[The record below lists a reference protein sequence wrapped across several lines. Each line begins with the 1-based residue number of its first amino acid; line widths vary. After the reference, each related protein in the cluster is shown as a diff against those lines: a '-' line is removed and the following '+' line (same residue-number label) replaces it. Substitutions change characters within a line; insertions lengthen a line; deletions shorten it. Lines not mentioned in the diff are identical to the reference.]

1 MNYIRGQ
8 EVIVS
13 GQVMVP
19 TLTSGVAGE
28 TEAAYNFVTTG
39 GYVLDSPNAVPV
51 DDDAKGSLLFTMTD
65 PGPNGNP
72 VQIIV
77 DDTPVD
83 ATNVPLNLYVTADA
97 TEPYLRYNGPVNAG
111 TFLAQLV
118 FRKTGSPDVFIDQ
131 WTEQWR

>member
-1 MNYIRGQ
+1 MIRGQ

-13 GQVMVP
+13 GQVMLPV
-19 TLTSGVAGE
+19 LTSGVAAL
-28 TEAAYNFVTTG
+28 TEAAYNFITTG
-39 GYVLDSPNAVPV
+39 GYTATSGGTPVSDDS
-51 DDDAKGSLLFTMTD
+51 KGSLLFTMTD

-77 DDTPVD
+77 NDVPVD

-97 TEPYLRYNGPVNAG
+97 IEPYLRHNGPVNPG

-118 FRKTGSPDVFIDQ
+118 FRKTGSPDVFIDEWEESWQ
-131 WTEQWR
+131 